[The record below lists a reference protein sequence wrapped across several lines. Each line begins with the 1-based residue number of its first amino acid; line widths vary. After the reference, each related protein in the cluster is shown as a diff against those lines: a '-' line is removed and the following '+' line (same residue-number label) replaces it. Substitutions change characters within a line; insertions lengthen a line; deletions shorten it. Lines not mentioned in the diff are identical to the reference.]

1 MKLLERWCMFFGRY
15 DDVPKEA
22 YVAVGGAKKEPELVV
37 GEPVISFVALV
48 NNNPRRFKKRLKYY
62 VNGKDFQ
69 VRYYITDLLTKE
81 VFWFSEEVERNWRNY
96 DSKVFEYKYSGNP
109 DFITQDEWKYIVSN
123 IDKELNQKVEDRY
136 RSIKSAKDARL
147 KREERQR
154 LISVYCK

>member
-1 MKLLERWCMFFGRY
+1 MKSVWNRLLK
-15 DDVPKEA
+15 PKPDIQE
-22 YVAVGGAKKEPELVV
+22 AKKEPELIV

-81 VFWFSEEVERNWRNY
+81 VFWFSEEVERTWRNY
-96 DSKVFEYKYSGNP
+96 DSKVFEYKYSGKP

-147 KREERQR
+147 KQEDRQR
-154 LISVYCK
+154 LIDVYCK